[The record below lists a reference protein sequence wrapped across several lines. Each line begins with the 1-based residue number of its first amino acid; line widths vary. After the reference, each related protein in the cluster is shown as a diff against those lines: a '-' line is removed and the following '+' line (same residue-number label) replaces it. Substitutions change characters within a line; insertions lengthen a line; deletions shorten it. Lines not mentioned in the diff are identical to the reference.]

1 MASHLI
7 WPFFACMGLL
17 LAFATSPVLA
27 MADLPP
33 GRGTRRLASLDG
45 LRAFA
50 ALGVVFHHAIYYRG
64 FIVDGEWGGP
74 DVPAFYTLLGQAG
87 VAMFFMV
94 TGYLFWSR
102 LLREEGRPAWLSL
115 YTGRFFRIVPLYLL
129 AVSVM
134 LAVVLV
140 ETGGVLNV
148 PAAALAK
155 QVVRSYAFDFLG
167 PADVNGYP
175 ATPLLLAGVIWTLRY
190 EWIFYL
196 LLPLVALAARD
207 RRTHLPATALALAV
221 CIAWLLLNPTHWRKI
236 EVVCPALFLAGMTCA
251 SLHRLG
257 LRPRLPDGLASGT
270 VLALLALTF
279 AGFSSAYGAGPII
292 LLGLT
297 FFLVASGCTVFGLL
311 TCRPARRLGDVSYS
325 IYLLQG
331 LVLAAVFR
339 PAPMREIALGSPLG
353 FWSLVLLCT
362 LLLVAVSGVTY
373 ALVERPGI
381 ALGRRIVASLPR
393 AMTNAR
399 TGARA
404 AGAARP

>member
-1 MASHLI
+1 MNSLLV

-17 LAFATSPVLA
+17 LAFAASPALTI
-27 MADLPP
+27 ADPPP
-33 GRGTRRLASLDG
+33 GQDAQRLASLDG

-50 ALGVVFHHAIYYRG
+50 ALGVVFHHAAYYRAY
-64 FIVDGEWGGP
+64 IADGQWGGP
-74 DVPAFYTLLGQAG
+74 DAPAFYTLLGHAG

-102 LLREEGRPAWLSL
+102 LIREEGRPAWLSL
-115 YTGRFFRIVPLYLL
+115 YVGRLFRIVPLYLL

-148 PAAALAK
+148 PAAVLVK

-167 PADVNGYP
+167 ATDVNGYP
-175 ATPLLLAGVIWTLRY
+175 ATPLLLAGVVWTLRY

-196 LLPLVALAARD
+196 LLPLAALAARD

-236 EVVCPALFLAGMTCA
+236 EVVCPALFLVGMTCA

-257 LRPRLPDGLASGT
+257 MRPRLSDGLASGT
-270 VLALLALTF
+270 VLTLLSLTF
-279 AGFSSAYGAGPII
+279 AGFSSAYGAGPVI
-292 LLGLT
+292 LLGFA
-297 FFLVASGCTVFGLL
+297 FFLIASGCTVFGLL

-331 LVLAAVFR
+331 LMLAAVFR

-353 FWSLVLLCT
+353 FWSLVLLCA
-362 LLLVAVSGVTY
+362 LVLVAVSGVTY

-381 ALGRRIVASLPR
+381 ALGRRIAASLPS
-393 AMTNAR
+393 AR
-399 TGARA
+399 LEAVRT
-404 AGAARP
+404 ARP